1 MQFSKRAVI
10 VTFTVCGTAGWTLL
24 LFETLGGWHSGRET
38 VILKHAR
45 QMAKCHVTLVS
56 SGLLYFTQALFRL
69 QVNRALLKQTVVERE
84 KKKTFSRTQLGL
96 AEMWICNY
104 RRQTFKWL
112 THGQNVWIYSK
123 QVWMFYEYSLYKYAS
138 ICLGL
143 TAFSAYIPH
152 ARCHFNTRKTL
163 LCHFKKHANFSNDLH
178 TCFMICKLYI
188 FGFWTV
194 SLSFALQLSAL

>member
-1 MQFSKRAVI
+1 
-10 VTFTVCGTAGWTLL
+10 
-24 LFETLGGWHSGRET
+24 
-38 VILKHAR
+38 
-45 QMAKCHVTLVS
+45 
-56 SGLLYFTQALFRL
+56 
-69 QVNRALLKQTVVERE
+69 
-84 KKKTFSRTQLGL
+84 
-96 AEMWICNY
+96 
-104 RRQTFKWL
+104 
-112 THGQNVWIYSK
+112 
-123 QVWMFYEYSLYKYAS
+123 MFYEYSLYKYAS

-194 SLSFALQLSAL
+194 KNPVLTVYHLLYSYLLCSCVVLLMFYGV